1 MRAES
6 DLPIKERVIE
16 IVQQH
21 LAKRGLYRPI
31 EPDDDLSEA
40 GMSSLDLVNLMLR
53 VEAEYDLQIP
63 ESDMTGENFR
73 SVSRI
78 GQLVATLL
86 PGA

>member
-1 MRAES
+1 VRAES

-53 VEAEYDLQIP
+53 VEA
-63 ESDMTGENFR
+63 
-73 SVSRI
+73 
-78 GQLVATLL
+78 
-86 PGA
+86 

>member
-1 MRAES
+1 VRYES
-6 DLPIKERVIE
+6 DLPIKERVTE
-16 IVQQH
+16 IVQQN
-21 LAKRGLYRPI
+21 LNKRGLHRPVQ
-31 EPDDDLSEA
+31 PDDDLSEA

-78 GQLVATLL
+78 GELVAALL
-86 PGA
+86 PKA

>member
-1 MRAES
+1 VRSES
-6 DLPIKERVIE
+6 DLSIKERVIE
-16 IVQQH
+16 IVQQQ
-21 LAKRGLYRPI
+21 LAKRGLYGPI

-53 VEAEYDLQIP
+53 VEAEYELQIP

-78 GQLVATLL
+78 GHLVTTLL